1 MNLRASPLAKNPAAP
16 GRRATLHALVAA
28 AIAGA
33 LPLAA
38 FAQAVTLLTGR
49 SSSAHHPLGVA
60 LGTALR
66 KSLPSFKPSVKGTKG
81 TAESLEELQQGRA
94 EIAFALGDTL
104 SDAWKGREDA
114 GFRTP
119 LNRLRSIGALFPNYI
134 QVVARADA
142 GIRTLAG
149 LRGKHVS
156 VGVLKSGIELDARA
170 IFAAAGLR
178 YTSFGKIEYLPFGES
193 VELMKNRQLD
203 ATLQSALL
211 GVSGL
216 RDLATSVD
224 IVVIAI
230 PAEVLRKIDADVYLP
245 AVIPANTYRGQT
257 KDVPTVAVQNVLV
270 THEGVSEDTVYAVTK
285 TLWTSIG
292 DLTAAHP
299 AAQAMDPAKALA
311 GIVIP
316 LHPGAERYYRE
327 TGVLK

>member
-1 MNLRASPLAKNPAAP
+1 MIRRALPIRKSPPASR
-16 GRRATLHALVAA
+16 RRATLQALVAA

-38 FAQAVTLLTGR
+38 SAQAVTLLTGR
-49 SSSAHHPLGVA
+49 SSSVHHPLGVA
-60 LGTALR
+60 LGAALR
-66 KSLPSFKPSVKGTKG
+66 KSAPPLKPSVKGTKG
-81 TAESLEELQQGRA
+81 TADSLEELQQGRA

-104 SDAWKGREDA
+104 SDAWKGRADA
-114 GFRTP
+114 GFTAP
-119 LNRLRSIGALFPNYI
+119 LTRLRSVAGLFPNYI
-134 QVVARADA
+134 QVVARADT
-142 GIRTLAG
+142 GIRTLGG

-178 YTSFGKIEYLPFGES
+178 YASFGRIEYVPFGES
-193 VELMKNRQLD
+193 VELMKSRQLD
-203 ATLQSALL
+203 ATLQSAPL

-216 RDLATSVD
+216 RDLTTSVD

-230 PAEVLRKIDADVYLP
+230 PAEVLRKIDEDVYLP
-245 AVIPANTYRGQT
+245 AIIPANTYRGQT
-257 KDVPTVAVQNVLV
+257 KDVPTIAVQNVLV
-270 THEGVSEDTVYAVTK
+270 AHEGVPDDTVYAVTK
-285 TLWTSIG
+285 TLWTSVS
-292 DLTAAHP
+292 DLVAAHP
-299 AAQAMDPAKALA
+299 AAKALDPAKALA

>member
-1 MNLRASPLAKNPAAP
+1 MNVRASPVRNNPAAS

-66 KSLPSFKPSVKGTKG
+66 KSAPPLKPSVKGTKG

-114 GFRTP
+114 GFRAP

-170 IFAAAGLR
+170 IFAASGLR
-178 YTSFGKIEYLPFGES
+178 YASFGRIEYLPFGES

-230 PAEVLRKIDADVYLP
+230 PAEVLRKIDQDVYLP

-270 THEGVSEDTVYAVTK
+270 THEGVSDETVYSVTK

-292 DLTAAHP
+292 ELTAAHP
-299 AAQAMDPAKALA
+299 AAKAMDPSKALA

-327 TGVLK
+327 IGVLR

>member
-1 MNLRASPLAKNPAAP
+1 MIPRGLPVLQRPVAPTRRSTLRA
-16 GRRATLHALVAA
+16 LVGA

-49 SSSAHHPLGVA
+49 SSSVHHPLGVA

-66 KSLPSFKPSVKGTKG
+66 KSAPPLKPSVKGTKS

-94 EIAFALGDTL
+94 EVAFALGDTL

-119 LNRLRSIGALFPNYI
+119 LNRLRSIAALFPNYI
-134 QVVARADA
+134 QVVARTDA
-142 GIRTLAG
+142 GIRTLAA

-156 VGVLKSGIELDARA
+156 VGVLKSGIELDART

-178 YTSFGKIEYLPFGES
+178 YASFGRIEYLPFGES

-230 PAEVLRKIDADVYLP
+230 PADVLRKIDADVYLP
-245 AVIPANTYRGQT
+245 AIIPANTYRGQT

-270 THEGVSEDTVYAVTK
+270 THEGVPDDTVYAVTK
-285 TLWTSIG
+285 TLWTSTS
-292 DLTAAHP
+292 DLVAAHP
-299 AAQAMDPAKALA
+299 AATAMDPAKALA

>member
-1 MNLRASPLAKNPAAP
+1 MIRRASVFRDPGAP
-16 GRRATLHALVAA
+16 GRRAMLRALVAS
-28 AIAGA
+28 AIGGA

-49 SSSAHHPLGVA
+49 SSSVHHPLGVA

-66 KSLPSFKPSVKGTKG
+66 KSAPPLKPSVKGTKG

-104 SDAWKGREDA
+104 ADAWKGREDA
-114 GFRTP
+114 GFRAP

-178 YTSFGKIEYLPFGES
+178 YASFGRIEYLPFGES

-230 PAEVLRKIDADVYLP
+230 PAEVLRKIDQDVYLP

-257 KDVPTVAVQNVLV
+257 KDVATVAVQNVLV
-270 THEGVSEDTVYAVTK
+270 THEGVSDETVYSVTK

-292 DLTAAHP
+292 ELTAAHP
-299 AAQAMDPAKALA
+299 AAKAMDPSKALA

-327 TGVLK
+327 TGVLR

>member
-1 MNLRASPLAKNPAAP
+1 MLTNANGHA
-16 GRRATLHALVAA
+16 RRATLHALVAA
-28 AIAGA
+28 AIAGT
-33 LPLAA
+33 LPLTAL
-38 FAQAVTLLTGR
+38 AQAITLLTGR
-49 SSSAHHPLGVA
+49 SSSVHHPLGVA
-60 LGTALR
+60 LGTLLR
-66 KSLPSFKPSVKGTKG
+66 KSAPPLKPSVKGTKG

-94 EIAFALGDTL
+94 DIAFALGDTL

-114 GFRTP
+114 GFRAP
-119 LNRLRSIGALFPNYI
+119 LTRLRSIAALFPNYI

-178 YTSFGKIEYLPFGES
+178 YPSFGKIEYLPFGES

-230 PAEVLRKIDADVYLP
+230 PADVLRKIDADVYLP
-245 AVIPANTYRGQT
+245 AVIPADTYRGQT
-257 KDVPTVAVQNVLV
+257 KDVATVAIQNVLV
-270 THEGVSEDTVYAVTK
+270 THEGVADDTVYAVTK
-285 TLWTSIG
+285 TLWTSIAE
-292 DLTAAHP
+292 LTAAHP
-299 AAQAMDPAKALA
+299 AAKAMDPSKALA

-327 TGVLK
+327 LGVVK

>member
-1 MNLRASPLAKNPAAP
+1 MIHRSVRKIPSAS
-16 GRRATLHALVAA
+16 GRRATLRALAAA
-28 AIAGA
+28 AITGA

-49 SSSAHHPLGVA
+49 PSSVHHPLGLA

-66 KSLPSFKPSVKGTKG
+66 KSAPPLKPAVKGTKS

-104 SDAWKGREDA
+104 ADAWNGREDA
-114 GFRTP
+114 GFRAP
-119 LNRLRSIGALFPNYI
+119 LTRLRAIAALFPNYI

-178 YTSFGKIEYLPFGES
+178 YASFGRIEYLPFGES

-230 PAEVLRKIDADVYLP
+230 PPEVLRKIDADVYEP

-270 THEGVSEDTVYAVTK
+270 THEGVPDDTVYAVTR

-292 DLTAAHP
+292 ELTGAHP
-299 AAQAMDPAKALA
+299 AAKAMDPSRALI
-311 GIVIP
+311 GIVVP
-316 LHPGAERYYRE
+316 VHPGAERYYRE

>member
-1 MNLRASPLAKNPAAP
+1 MFTNVNGHA
-16 GRRATLHALVAA
+16 RRATLHALVAA
-28 AIAGA
+28 AIAGTF
-33 LPLAA
+33 PLAA
-38 FAQAVTLLTGR
+38 LAQAITLVTGR
-49 SSSAHHPLGVA
+49 PSSVHHPLGVA
-60 LGTALR
+60 LGTVLR
-66 KSLPSFKPSVKGTKG
+66 KSAPPLKPSVKGTKG

-114 GFRTP
+114 GFRAP
-119 LNRLRSIGALFPNYI
+119 LARLRSIAALFPNYI

-170 IFAAAGLR
+170 IFTAAGLR
-178 YTSFGKIEYLPFGES
+178 YPSFGRIEYLPFGES

-230 PAEVLRKIDADVYLP
+230 PAEVLRKIDQDVYLP

-270 THEGVSEDTVYAVTK
+270 THEGVPDDTVYAVTK

-292 DLTAAHP
+292 ELTAAHP
-299 AAQAMDPAKALA
+299 AAKAMDPSKALA

-327 TGVLK
+327 TGLLK

>member
-1 MNLRASPLAKNPAAP
+1 MIHGESRERTIAS
-16 GRRATLHALVAA
+16 GRRATLRALAAA
-28 AIAGA
+28 AIAGV

-49 SSSAHHPLGVA
+49 SSSVHHPLGVA

-66 KSLPSFKPSVKGTKG
+66 KSAPPLKPSVKGTKS

-94 EIAFALGDTL
+94 EVAFALGDTL

-119 LNRLRSIGALFPNYI
+119 LDRLRSIAALFPNYI
-134 QVVARADA
+134 QVVARTDA

-178 YTSFGKIEYLPFGES
+178 YASFGRIDYLPFGES

-230 PAEVLRKIDADVYLP
+230 PANVLRKIDADVYLP

-270 THEGVSEDTVYAVTK
+270 THEGVPDDTVYAVTR
-285 TLWTSIG
+285 TLWTSTS
-292 DLTAAHP
+292 DLVAAHP
-299 AAQAMDPAKALA
+299 AAKGMDAAKALA

-327 TGVLK
+327 TGLLK

>member
-1 MNLRASPLAKNPAAP
+1 MIHRSVRKIPSAS
-16 GRRATLHALVAA
+16 GRRATLRALAAA
-28 AIAGA
+28 AITGA

-49 SSSAHHPLGVA
+49 PSSVHHPLGLA

-66 KSLPSFKPSVKGTKG
+66 KSAPPLKPAVKGTKS

-104 SDAWKGREDA
+104 ADAWNGREDA
-114 GFRTP
+114 GFRAP
-119 LNRLRSIGALFPNYI
+119 LTRLRAIAALFPNYI

-178 YTSFGKIEYLPFGES
+178 YTSFGRIEYLPFGES

-230 PAEVLRKIDADVYLP
+230 PPEVLRKIDADVYEP

-270 THEGVSEDTVYAVTK
+270 THEGVPDDTVYAVTR

-292 DLTAAHP
+292 ELTGAHP
-299 AAQAMDPAKALA
+299 AAKAMDPSRALT
-311 GIVIP
+311 GIVVP
-316 LHPGAERYYRE
+316 VHPGAERYYRE

>member
-1 MNLRASPLAKNPAAP
+1 MNVRASPVPKSPAAS

-28 AIAGA
+28 AIAGV

-38 FAQAVTLLTGR
+38 IAQAVTLLTGR
-49 SSSAHHPLGVA
+49 SSGVHHPLGVA

-66 KSLPSFKPSVKGTKG
+66 KSLPSLKPSVKGTKG

-114 GFRTP
+114 GFRAP

-142 GIRTLAG
+142 GIRTLTG

-170 IFAAAGLR
+170 IFSAAGLR
-178 YTSFGKIEYLPFGES
+178 YASFGRIEYLPFGES

-270 THEGVSEDTVYAVTK
+270 THEGVSDETVYSVTK

-292 DLTAAHP
+292 ELTAAHP
-299 AAQAMDPAKALA
+299 AAKAMDPSKALA